1 MSRRTISGTTKAW
14 LPAHSSL
21 QPLDLTT
28 ASDEQIVR
36 HLFFTMGDMSTSDWT
51 LVGQA
56 SITVDLPEKS
66 EVIEGAVASLKAR
79 KQRVLADAQ
88 VSANA
93 IERQIQELQCLE
105 VGK

>member
-1 MSRRTISGTTKAW
+1 MTRRTISGTTRAW
-14 LPAHSSL
+14 LPAYSTL
-21 QPLDLTT
+21 KPLDLIES
-28 ASDEQIVR
+28 SDEQIVR
-36 HLFFTMGDMSTSDWT
+36 QLVFTTGDMSASDWT

-56 SITVDLPEKS
+56 TISVDLPEKS